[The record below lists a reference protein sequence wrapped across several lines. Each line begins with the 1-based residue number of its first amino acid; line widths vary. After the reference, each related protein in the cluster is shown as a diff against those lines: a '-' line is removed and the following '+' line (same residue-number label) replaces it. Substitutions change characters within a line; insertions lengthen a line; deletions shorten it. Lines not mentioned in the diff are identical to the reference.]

1 MAEDSLEKPSSP
13 DLPTYLLD
21 PLDSQPPE
29 RLETVAT
36 YARELAA
43 WKRHQRQ
50 QELEDRRAA
59 EEVDEADREAL
70 DARGV
75 ATDPSEYDD
84 VPANAYITVKTT
96 KQTDEKSY
104 RYYYWQWR
112 DGDSWENEYI
122 APVDPKQDG

>member
-1 MAEDSLEKPSSP
+1 MGKDNPENPTPP
-13 DLPTYLLD
+13 DLPAYLLD
-21 PLDSQPPE
+21 PLDSQSPE

-50 QELEDRRAA
+50 QELEERRTA
-59 EEVDEADREAL
+59 EAIDDADREKL
-70 DARGV
+70 DERGIP
-75 ATDPSEYDD
+75 TDPSEYDD

-112 DGDSWENEYI
+112 DGESWENEYI
-122 APVDPKQDG
+122 APVDPQE